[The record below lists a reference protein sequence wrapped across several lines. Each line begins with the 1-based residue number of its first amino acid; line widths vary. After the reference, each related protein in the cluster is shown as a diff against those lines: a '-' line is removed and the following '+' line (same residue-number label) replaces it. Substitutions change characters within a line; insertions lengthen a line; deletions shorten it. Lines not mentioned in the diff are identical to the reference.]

1 MTKHAATQDEMSA
14 AGLSEEEIAALEESE
29 ESGEVVE
36 TDADTDNGDGA
47 TSESD
52 SEVLP
57 QAADDES
64 EGTVASKQ
72 EDDKT
77 DDTTNSGDKTDDGEG
92 AAADASADQDDVAA
106 APDPDAPAPP
116 QVDTFRAQLAAR
128 GIPEDYE
135 DQLRAANDA
144 IEALDTRLAE
154 GEIDYAAHAKQN
166 RELTT
171 TLADLTAVK
180 REAEFVAGNN
190 EVIADQHW
198 DWEVER
204 FVEENEEF
212 KNPVVYGALRG
223 ALEELYADEENAG
236 NAYRWFLRE
245 AGSQVR
251 QAFNMEAKPTPADA
265 GSDSDEEGRAAGIQQ
280 EHSDKPQDPPPQ
292 TLAGV
297 PEASMEEESTDE
309 FSHIDKLEGMDLEAA
324 LAKLPQAKVD
334 KYLDSRS
341 Y

>member
-29 ESGEVVE
+29 ESGELVE
-36 TDADTDNGDGA
+36 TDTDNGDGA

-72 EDDKT
+72 EDDTT
-77 DDTTNSGDKTDDGEG
+77 DDATNSGDKPDGGEE
-92 AAADASADQDDVAA
+92 VAVVS
-106 APDPDAPAPP
+106 PR

-135 DQLRAANDA
+135 DQLKAANDA
-144 IEALDTRLAE
+144 IEALDTQLAE

-166 RELTT
+166 RALTT

-204 FVEENEEF
+204 FVEENDEF

-223 ALEELYADEENAG
+223 ALEELYADPNNAG

-245 AGSQVR
+245 AGSNVR
-251 QAFNMEAKPTPADA
+251 QAFNMEAKPTPAGA
-265 GSDSDEEGRAAGIQQ
+265 GSDSDEESRAAKIQQ
-280 EHSDKPQDPPPQ
+280 EHSDKPQDPPPK
-292 TLAGV
+292 TLAGL
-297 PEASMEEESTDE
+297 PQASTEEESTDE

-334 KYLDSRS
+334 KYLDTRS